1 MGEGVEFADLSGV
14 DGRFNGAEL
23 FGNIVKT
30 FTLPNLWLGA
40 SLFYRAVI
48 LLIKEFPN

>member
-1 MGEGVEFADLSGV
+1 MILETWVCRIGLIILMGEGVEFADLSGV

-30 FTLPNLWLGA
+30 FTLPNL
-40 SLFYRAVI
+40 
-48 LLIKEFPN
+48 